1 VKATLTRLR
10 SRRDG
15 GGDLGAVQAAR
26 QVLALELLLG
36 AVGQGLVE
44 GLALADA
51 HVLERLGERL
61 GIELLQADEAHV
73 GDDGA
78 LFDDDDDRA
87 AVDIDAHVL
96 EQAGG
101 EQRAQGCG
109 TLVVVVV
116 VADAKGQ
123 AGEHGTG
130 VGTLQA
136 LDADVLQHKRINGPG
151 STRLQ
156 RGGQRQGQQRG
167 AHRRTLRQQR

>member
-1 VKATLTRLR
+1 VKATLT
-10 SRRDG
+10 
-15 GGDLGAVQAAR
+15 R

-36 AVGQGLVE
+36 TVGQRLVKR
-44 GLALADA
+44 LALADA
-51 HVLERLGERL
+51 HVLQRLGERL
-61 GIELLQADEAHV
+61 GIELLQADEAHI

-87 AVDIDAHVL
+87 AIDVDAHVL

-101 EQRAQGCG
+101 EQRAQRRG

-116 VADAKGQ
+116 VADAKRQ

-130 VGTLQA
+130 VGTLQT
-136 LDADVLQHKRINGPG
+136 LDADVLQHERIDGPG

-156 RGGQRQGQQRG
+156 RGGQRQRQQRG
-167 AHRRTLRQQR
+167 THRRTLRQR